1 MSDIELAGSCLC
13 GAVKY
18 VVTGDP
24 QNFFHCHCSRCRK
37 SSGTGHASNIIM
49 TGASLDWLSGKEQLA
64 GYKVPDAKFFG
75 TVFCSTC
82 GSPMPRYSPERQVAV
97 VPAGSLDSEPA
108 IEPTGRIFRDS
119 AASWSCSTDA
129 IPEFEQYPPRS

>member
-1 MSDIELAGSCLC
+1 MSAAQLAGSCLC
-13 GAVKY
+13 GDVKY
-18 VVTGDP
+18 AVTGDP

-49 TGASLDWLSGKEQLA
+49 TGASLDWLSGEEQLA

-75 TVFCSTC
+75 TVFCSNC
-82 GSPMPRYSPERQVAV
+82 GSPMPRYAPERQVAV

-108 IEPTGRIFRDS
+108 IEPTGRIFKES
-119 AASWSCSTDA
+119 AASWSCGTNA